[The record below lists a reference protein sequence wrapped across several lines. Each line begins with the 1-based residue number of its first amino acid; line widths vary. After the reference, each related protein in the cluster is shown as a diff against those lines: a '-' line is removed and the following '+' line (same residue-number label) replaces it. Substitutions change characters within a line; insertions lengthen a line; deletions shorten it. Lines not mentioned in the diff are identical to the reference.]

1 MTRLQYAILV
11 ATMML
16 SGFLGGAMSER
27 LFSGGIAGAEPK
39 KNEVSAEEFLLLDKD
54 GKARAGLGLDANGE
68 VGLVLTSKD
77 GGRRLYLSPD
87 DRVAFKLADRNG
99 KVLWSAP

>member
-11 ATMML
+11 ATMIL

-27 LFSGGIAGAEPK
+27 LFSGGIAGAESRTNK
-39 KNEVSAEEFLLLDKD
+39 ASAEEFLLLDKN
-54 GKARAGLGLDANGE
+54 GTARAGLGLDANGE

-87 DRVAFKLADRNG
+87 DRVALKLLDRNG
-99 KVLWSAP
+99 TVIWSAP

>member
-11 ATMML
+11 ATMIL

-27 LFSGGIAGAEPK
+27 LFSGGIAGAESK
-39 KNEVSAEEFLLLDKD
+39 AHEVSAEQFLLLDKG

-77 GGRRLYLSPD
+77 GNRRLYLSPD
-87 DRVAFKLADRNG
+87 DRVALKLVDRNG
-99 KVLWSAP
+99 KMIWSAP

>member
-1 MTRLQYAILV
+1 MTRLQYAFLV
-11 ATMML
+11 AGMMA
-16 SGFLGGAMSER
+16 SAFLGGAMSER
-27 LFSGGIAGAEPK
+27 LFSGGVAGAQSKP
-39 KNEVSAEEFLLLDKD
+39 NVVNAEQFLLVDKT

-87 DRVAFKLADRNG
+87 DRMTLKLTDQNG
-99 KVLWSAP
+99 KVIWSAP